1 MDEFPDDRSELS
13 GTLMSLEF
21 GPDGRIT
28 HIWAADPA
36 LPEAGEEFQF
46 VLGPVSF
53 GEEFSEDYFPGTILL
68 GARTTPDEPW
78 IVSRNSGAALSE
90 DFDEPG
96 VVQFEYEFPLL
107 PEVKAIGRYYERG
120 GTVPQVCWDVR
131 IVNQGRVSIE
141 IGELAF
147 PFAFYNFMQGASRDE
162 RTGRNPYEDR
172 VYIHKFIG
180 GTASYLHAQRMSNEP
195 PGLLVFPGDGTSW
208 EMYAHVPRTLSSPY
222 HWEGIPVVYVFS
234 RASVDRESWASSYLD
249 HSSLILEPG
258 DSKTVQTR
266 FVPTSPS
273 ISDPV
278 FQTLAACGKPVMR
291 LLPAA
296 VSPCDVGIG
305 IEVSGVS
312 PQRVT
317 TSREASLE
325 VDADEAGAFVL
336 VRPQESGNLRM
347 VVEDSSGGLSSANL
361 LFIEPIADL
370 IRRRARWIFENQFHT
385 DPQSSLHN
393 GVLLT
398 NVRTQQ
404 RLVSPDEYSSPFALE
419 SGLWDA
425 LFLAE
430 KNSIYPNAAE
440 VARLERYLDE
450 FLRDDI
456 HNPGDGLVG
465 SVFVDMRSV
474 ALDYGRPRVY
484 APVALIY
491 QAMYRIGSRFGL
503 TMRDPIEY
511 LQDASNTAELML
523 GIATRHTAGGLPGFS
538 RVIDLIEDLV
548 REGMDSE
555 ASDLHA
561 ALIAKAR
568 DVARMPI
575 VDNSDLTGDAGRFE
589 ELFWAGR
596 YLGDYALQDI
606 AIRHAFALRDL
617 GPNWWSYG
625 SDYHIFH
632 ESDGVPRFAVAD
644 KGQLMLG
651 HSSVANSLMLFESL
665 DVDHGRADETFVRMA
680 YGGMLGVWALVR
692 ADGAA
697 SMGFCPDA
705 ASEQYGFNPLTGDIG
720 MPLFHYLRKVK
731 AVVLPSAQQGVST
744 FGCHFEA
751 EADHYVVQPWD
762 GVGQRIAIRHIG
774 LDVQIDVGNI
784 GVLRIDIRKRWA
796 ELEIANPTDMAVG
809 GSVLVRGLWGR
820 AFTCHGEVYEVIN
833 RVLRVP
839 FELKPDTV
847 TQLRIEMVK

>member
-1 MDEFPDDRSELS
+1 MDEFPDDRSELT

-78 IVSRNSGAALSE
+78 IVSRNSGAALTE
-90 DFDEPG
+90 DIDDPG
-96 VVQFEYEFPLL
+96 VVRFEYEFPLL
-107 PEVKAIGRYYERG
+107 PEIKAIGRYYERS
-120 GTVPQVCWDVR
+120 GTIPQVCWDVQ

-180 GTASYLHAQRMSNEP
+180 GAASYLHAQRMSNEP

-208 EMYAHVPRTLSSPY
+208 EMYAHVPRTLASPY

-234 RASVDRESWASSYLD
+234 RASVDRESWSSTYID

-291 LLPAA
+291 LLPGA
-296 VSPCDVGIG
+296 VSPFDVGIG
-305 IEVSGVS
+305 VEISGIT
-312 PQRVT
+312 PQRIT
-317 TSREASLE
+317 TSRDANLE
-325 VDADEAGAFVL
+325 VEADSDGAFVAI
-336 VRPQESGNLRM
+336 RPQQSGNVRLLI
-347 VVEDSSGGLSSANL
+347 EDSRGALSSANL
-361 LFIEPIADL
+361 LFLEPIGDL
-370 IRRRARWIFENQFHT
+370 IKRRAKWILENQLHT
-385 DPQSSLHN
+385 EPGSSLHC
-393 GVLLT
+393 GILLT

-404 RLVSPDEYSSPFALE
+404 RLSSPEDYVFPFALE

-430 KNSIYPNAAE
+430 KNSIYPDAE
-440 VARLERYLDE
+440 EIKALETYVDE
-450 FLRDDI
+450 FLRDDV

-465 SVFVDMRSV
+465 SVFVDMHSV
-474 ALDYGRPRVY
+474 ALDYGRPRIY

-491 QAMYRIGSRFGL
+491 HAMYRIGRRFKL
-503 TMRDPIEY
+503 TVRNHLEY
-511 LQDASNTAELML
+511 LEDAAKTADLML
-523 GIATRHTAGGLPGFS
+523 GIATRHSAGGLPGFS
-538 RVIDLIEDLV
+538 RLIDVIEDLLY
-548 REGMDSE
+548 EDMESAAG
-555 ASDLHA
+555 ALHSM
-561 ALIAKAR
+561 LISKAR
-568 DVARMPI
+568 DVARFPI
-575 VDNSDLTGDAGRFE
+575 SDNSDLTGDAGRFE

-596 YLGDYALQDI
+596 YLGDSAMQDI

-632 ESDGVPRFAVAD
+632 EADGVPRFAVAD

-651 HSSVANSLMLFESL
+651 HSTIANSLMLFESL
-665 DVDHGRADETFVRMA
+665 DIDHGRADETFVRMA
-680 YGGMLGVWALVR
+680 FGGMLGVWALVR
-692 ADGAA
+692 SDGAA

-720 MPLFHYLRKVK
+720 MPLFHYLRRVK

-744 FGCHFEA
+744 FGCSFEA
-751 EADHYVVQPWD
+751 HEDHYAVQPWD
-762 GVGQRIAIRHIG
+762 GVGQRVAMRHIG
-774 LDVQIDVGNI
+774 LDAQIDVGTI
-784 GVLRIDIRKRWA
+784 SVLRVDIRKRWL
-796 ELEIANPTDMAVG
+796 ELELANPTALRLE
-809 GSVLVRGLWGR
+809 GSLMVRGLWGTS
-820 AFTCHGEVYEVIN
+820 FQCNGKTHEVLD

-839 FELKPDTV
+839 FELIPGTV
-847 TQLRIEMVK
+847 SQLRIEMVK